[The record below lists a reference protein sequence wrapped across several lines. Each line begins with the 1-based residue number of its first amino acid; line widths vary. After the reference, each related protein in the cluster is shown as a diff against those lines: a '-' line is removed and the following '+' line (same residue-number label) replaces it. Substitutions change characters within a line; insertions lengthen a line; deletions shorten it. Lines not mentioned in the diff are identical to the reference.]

1 MVMAAEIDVSL
12 SVRAFEEL
20 TSVSLLD
27 DGLLSI
33 KMRPSY
39 NVIGGILIRRSI
51 GRGLISSLN
60 VMIMPSRILQT
71 MTTVFYGTLCLV
83 ENLR

>member
-1 MVMAAEIDVSL
+1 MVMAVEIDVSL
-12 SVRAFEEL
+12 SVHAFEEL
-20 TSVSLLD
+20 TSVSSLD
-27 DGLLSI
+27 DGILLI

-60 VMIMPSRILQT
+60 AMILPSRTLQT
-71 MTTVFYGTLCLV
+71 MTTVSCGTPCLV
-83 ENLR
+83 EHFR